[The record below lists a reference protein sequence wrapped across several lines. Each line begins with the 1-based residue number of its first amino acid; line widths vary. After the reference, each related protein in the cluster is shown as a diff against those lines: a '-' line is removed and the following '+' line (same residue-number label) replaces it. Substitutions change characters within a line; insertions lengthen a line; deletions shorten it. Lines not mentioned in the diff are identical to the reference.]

1 MFGLHIK
8 KAVFGP
14 CNDILADLLYLLL
27 KNKQKQEDKVTLSC
41 TFVSPPHD
49 FVFIPDWNQTL
60 IHLQIYCLVHSLSW
74 PLYFSLFS
82 ICCMPTSQFSNNIIK
97 MWFVVTVIS
106 STWGRCLG
114 KKEFLNLNLE
124 LDLKIFVKF
133 VWLALHQ
140 FEHLEMLPFPVFYH
154 N

>member
-27 KNKQKQEDKVTLSC
+27 KYKQKLEDKVTLSC
-41 TFVSPPHD
+41 TFVSPQHD

-60 IHLQIYCLVHSLSW
+60 IHLQIYCLAHSLSW

-82 ICCMPTSQFSNNIIK
+82 IRCMSTSQLSNNIIK
-97 MWFVVTVIS
+97 MWFVVTLII

-114 KKEFLNLNLE
+114 KKEFLNLYLE

-133 VWLALHQ
+133 ICLTLHQ
-140 FEHLEMLPFPVFYH
+140 FEHLEMLPFPGFYP